1 MAKVTW
7 IPFGAPEA
15 EAILGSQ
22 NWLVGFGQGTSEPLD
37 VNEASEPQPTGTS
50 PQPPATPATQATPAR
65 SPSPI
70 SDPAAALEAERG
82 FSPEQ
87 GAL

>member
-1 MAKVTW
+1 MAKITW

-22 NWLVGFGQGTSEPLD
+22 NWLIGFGQGTSEPLD

-50 PQPPATPATQATPAR
+50 PLPPATQATPAR
-65 SPSPI
+65 SQSPI
-70 SDPAAALEAERG
+70 SDPAAALEAERD

>member
-22 NWLVGFGQGTSEPLD
+22 NWLIGFGQGTSEPLD

-50 PQPPATPATQATPAR
+50 PLPPATQGTPAR
-65 SPSPI
+65 SQSPI
-70 SDPAAALEAERG
+70 SDPAAALEAERD